1 MRKARVVSSLAASSP
16 SPQHTHTRTARKT
29 FTTFAANTEAKLSS
43 RSLTL
48 FVSRSVAVL
57 GLRLSCER
65 PLASQ
70 HSNLRIQRYDQTRHK
85 LRVGSFR
92 FNGFN
97 SQFNELRRHYSQSTV
112 VPAVVPQLC
121 LAAAHTLPRRTGPC
135 PEPLPTTTHG
145 VRGSDLVPKQQQKE
159 EWLRRS
165 ASVRASPRRARR
177 PFFNARGPLARG
189 GPAVGRSGGG
199 RR

>member
-97 SQFNELRRHYSQSTV
+97 SQFNELRRHYSLQSYRQSY
-112 VPAVVPQLC
+112 PNF
-121 LAAAHTLPRRTGPC
+121 
-135 PEPLPTTTHG
+135 
-145 VRGSDLVPKQQQKE
+145 
-159 EWLRRS
+159 
-165 ASVRASPRRARR
+165 ASPRHTHCLAGPGRALNLSPPPRTACEGAISSPNSSRR
-177 PFFNARGPLARG
+177 
-189 GPAVGRSGGG
+189 RSGCAG
-199 RR
+199 RLAFVTVRGARVVPSQCAWSFGSRWSCCGAKLAPSSSN